1 MFDAYVSSRATL
13 RVEPFHLGS
22 APICFPALP
31 CGSQL
36 EIISTTQRQVP
47 EEREQNGLPLGVN
60 ECRAAAFQDF
70 DYLP

>member
-1 MFDAYVSSRATL
+1 MHTCLAEQLYV
-13 RVEPFHLGS
+13 ENDFICGS
-22 APICFPALP
+22 AGIPALL
-31 CGSQL
+31 CGSQP

-70 DYLP
+70 DYFP